1 MNDCEQIAPLLGAFQ
16 DGELE
21 PREMQ
26 DVARH
31 LATCKTCEAEL
42 GDYNMLG
49 QQLREVITIPPLN
62 GFAAGVNARLDA
74 MRPSLGERIGAF
86 FEALNQRWAAAF
98 AMVSMAGAVA
108 VITALILTPYLRNS
122 MGSGAQPA
130 PMAKAEPP
138 AAAPSLA
145 SATTDEA
152 PRSLMPTEEE
162 SSQQLASTPDL
173 NPGDSHAVIKRLESQ
188 VPTTAVWSEPEHG
201 TTVIWLPSDK

>member
-1 MNDCEQIAPLLGAFQ
+1 MPRMTNGAPWAPL
-16 DGELE
+16 
-21 PREMQ
+21 
-26 DVARH
+26 
-31 LATCKTCEAEL
+31 
-42 GDYNMLG
+42 
-49 QQLREVITIPPLN
+49 
-62 GFAAGVNARLDA
+62 AGVLSCIEDVSAIASALAMQRAALTVQRL
-74 MRPSLGERIGAF
+74 S
-86 FEALNQRWAAAF
+86 
-98 AMVSMAGAVA
+98 
-108 VITALILTPYLRNS
+108 
-122 MGSGAQPA
+122 
-130 PMAKAEPP
+130 MAKAEPP